1 ANLRHYGAAFPYL
14 SANLSFSGVPAGE
27 SALAARSTA
36 AILPVSRF
44 RANPVTDATYVSTAA
59 TNVARHPK
67 IARAAIIERGEEKI
81 GVLGVTLP
89 DLANISSPGRVTVTG
104 PQGATLVSPR
114 TYDLDGLAA
123 HLQPVVDALRTN
135 GCNKIILLT
144 QLQQIENEK
153 GLARKLDGAD
163 VIVAGGSGTIYAN
176 DPANLLPGDSAAG
189 PYPFLTTD
197 KKGNTVAI
205 VSTDG
210 QYQYLG
216 RLVVEFNAAGEL
228 VGASGDTLPA
238 TDAQVARLWGV
249 DTDAPYAAGTRGGA
263 VRGLTEA
270 VGAVIRAKDGLILG
284 RASVFLEGRRTAVR
298 QQESNFGNLSADAN
312 LWYARRYDNRVR
324 VSLKNG
330 GGIRNAI
337 GSTDAN
343 GGLQPTK
350 PNPAAGKAAGDI
362 SRLDIEDSL
371 KFNNALSLVTVKASQ
386 LKMLLEHGVAGSN
399 GTGADKN
406 TPGQFSQLGG
416 LVVVVDLGRVA
427 QTYTSVSNVISTV
440 NAGQRIR
447 YAALTDASGR
457 PTDVLVADGQVL
469 DPERPVRLVTLNFLA
484 TAGSAGSDFGGDSY
498 PFPYFLRLNG
508 AESYERKD
516 LNSATLT
523 PALPADFP
531 ALSSFAGTGTEP
543 DAFAEYLLAF
553 HSVTPFGL
561 ADTAVD
567 LDRRLV
573 QGAADTDGDGFNN
586 AEETSW

>member
-1 ANLRHYGAAFPYL
+1 MKAKFFLKQTGAGQKDWKVQPVEIPASAPTAPTIAATSEENDYRLQVLHASDMEADVVSLETAPRFAALVDRLEDSPEVDASVTVAAGDTFIPGAFLSAGNDPALRPALKTALGQLFGFDGSGTDLRENAGRPDIGILNAIGFDASCIGNHEFDLGSTEFANVVLPDVRGTLANLRHYGAAFPYL

-27 SALAARSTA
+27 SALAARSTV

-44 RANPVTDATYVSTAA
+44 RANPATDATYVSTAA

-153 GLARKLDGAD
+153 GLARKLDGVD

-249 DTDAPYAAGTRGGA
+249 DTNAPYAAGTRGGA

-312 LWYARRYDNRVR
+312 LWYARRYDSRVR

-337 GSTDAN
+337 GS
-343 GGLQPTK
+343 
-350 PNPAAGKAAGDI
+350 
-362 SRLDIEDSL
+362 
-371 KFNNALSLVTVKASQ
+371 
-386 LKMLLEHGVAGSN
+386 
-399 GTGADKN
+399 
-406 TPGQFSQLGG
+406 
-416 LVVVVDLGRVA
+416 
-427 QTYTSVSNVISTV
+427 
-440 NAGQRIR
+440 
-447 YAALTDASGR
+447 
-457 PTDVLVADGQVL
+457 
-469 DPERPVRLVTLNFLA
+469 
-484 TAGSAGSDFGGDSY
+484 
-498 PFPYFLRLNG
+498 
-508 AESYERKD
+508 
-516 LNSATLT
+516 
-523 PALPADFP
+523 
-531 ALSSFAGTGTEP
+531 
-543 DAFAEYLLAF
+543 
-553 HSVTPFGL
+553 
-561 ADTAVD
+561 
-567 LDRRLV
+567 
-573 QGAADTDGDGFNN
+573 
-586 AEETSW
+586 